1 MTEQNPRLPSR
12 TFLYTLLTFV
22 VVGIVIYALRGV
34 LAPVMTAFL
43 LAYIFEPL
51 VEFLSRHKVPRSVA
65 GILCLVLLVL
75 ILSGLFALIVPTIH
89 QELAGLAERFPAY
102 LERIHQSFFPW
113 LERTF
118 GLQLPDTLG
127 EMLDAAANKLNAS
140 AGELAAPVAN
150 LLQNV
155 LSGAVS
161 LIVSLVYVII
171 IPLFTFYFLADY
183 HKITGWFANLV
194 PVPQRP
200 RVLEIAGEID
210 TVLSGFLRGQGT
222 VCSILAVI
230 YAIALSLAGVPA
242 GVTIGVLAGLFNFV
256 PYLGTATGLL
266 LSFLFLLLEGSGWG
280 AFLSVAAIFV
290 GVNIIDGLFLTPRI
304 LGRKLGL
311 APVAVILAIMAFGEV
326 FGFVGVLMAVPLTAI
341 GKVLGTRAL
350 KTYHRS
356 RAYRGQERNGET
368 EETEAKRDEEDQVC
382 H

>member
-1 MTEQNPRLPSR
+1 MTEQNSRLPSR
-12 TFLYTLLTFV
+12 AFLYTLLASIAF
-22 VVGIVIYALRGV
+22 GIIVYALRGV
-34 LAPVMTAFL
+34 LAPVLLAFL

-51 VEFLSRHKVPRSVA
+51 VEVLSRHKIPRSVS
-65 GILCLVLLVL
+65 GVLCLLLLFL
-75 ILSGLFALIVPTIH
+75 IMAGLFALIVPTIH

-102 LERIHQSFFPW
+102 LEKIHQSFIPW

-118 GLQLPDTLG
+118 SLQLPDTLG
-127 EMLDAAANKLNAS
+127 EMLDAAASKLNAS

-161 LIVSLVYVII
+161 LIVSLVYVVI

-183 HKITGWFANLV
+183 RKITGWFVNLV
-194 PVPQRP
+194 PVPHRP
-200 RVLEIAGEID
+200 QVLEVAGDID

-222 VCSILAVI
+222 VCSILAVT
-230 YAIALSLAGVPA
+230 YAVALSLAGVPA

-290 GVNIIDGLFLTPRI
+290 GVNIVDGLFLTPRV

-326 FGFVGVLMAVPLTAI
+326 FGFLGVLMAVPLTAI
-341 GKVLGTRAL
+341 GKVLGKRAL
-350 KTYHRS
+350 DVYRRS
-356 RAYRGQERNGET
+356 RTYRGKELEGKAGDTKAR
-368 EETEAKRDEEDQVC
+368 RDEENQVR